1 MDKLI
6 ITAALTGAATVPTQS
21 KFIPITPQEIAADAV
36 ACAEAGAAVVHIH
49 ARNPENGMPSG
60 DMAVFGE
67 ILQRIKA
74 ESNVVVCTTTG
85 GGFSMTPEQRVRV
98 VPTWKPELATCNMG
112 SINFGLYQ
120 AARHYQ
126 STDYRFDWEE
136 AYLKDSENYIF
147 ANTFKGIRTYLEF
160 MKAAG
165 TRPEFELYDVGHIYN
180 MAHLI
185 ETGVIATPIWMQFV
199 LGVLGGIQATVADL
213 VTMVTTADRVIGR
226 ENYNWSVIG
235 VGYPKEF
242 ELATTAMFMGGHVRV
257 GLEDN
262 LLVKRRTP
270 ATNRQL
276 VERMRRIAEEFE
288 RDIATPDEV
297 RQFLN
302 LKGLANV
309 GY

>member
-1 MDKLI
+1 MNKLI
-6 ITAALTGAATVPTQS
+6 ITAALTGAATVPSQS
-21 KFIPITPQEIAADAV
+21 KFIPITPEEIANDAV
-36 ACAEAGAAVVHIH
+36 ACVEAGAAVVHIH
-49 ARNPENGMPSG
+49 ARDPHNGMPTG
-60 DMAVFGE
+60 DMEIFGE
-67 ILQRIKA
+67 ILTRIK
-74 ESNVVVCTTTG
+74 ERSNVVICTTTG
-85 GGFSMTPEQRVRV
+85 GGFQMTPEQRVRV

-112 SINFGLYQ
+112 SINFALYQ
-120 AARHYQ
+120 AMRHLK
-126 STDYRFDWEE
+126 SEDYRFDWEE
-136 AYLKDSENYIF
+136 EYLRNSEDYIF
-147 ANTFKGIRTYLEF
+147 KNTFLGIRTYLDF
-160 MKAAG
+160 MNAAG

-185 ETGVIATPIWMQFV
+185 EAGVIQTPIWLQFV
-199 LGVLGGIQATVADL
+199 LGVLGGIQATIPDL

-242 ELATTAMFMGGHVRV
+242 ELATAAMFMGGHVRV

-262 LLVKRRTP
+262 LLVKRKTL
-270 ATNRQL
+270 ATNQQL

-288 RDIATPDEV
+288 REIAGPDDV

-302 LKGLANV
+302 LKGIENV